1 MKNNEIDFIN
11 DRFTIIDQDQGVIA
25 VREKTSVEIDE
36 KLKEVRMHDFRYSFE
51 EIIAVADKL
60 KNVLPVEKR
69 LTFN

>member
-1 MKNNEIDFIN
+1 MKNNEIN
-11 DRFTIIDQDQGVIA
+11 RFTIVDQDQGVIA

>member
-1 MKNNEIDFIN
+1 MKNNEIN
-11 DRFTIIDQDQGVIA
+11 RFTIVDQDQGVIA

-36 KLKEVRMHDFRYSFE
+36 KLKEVRMLDFRYSFE